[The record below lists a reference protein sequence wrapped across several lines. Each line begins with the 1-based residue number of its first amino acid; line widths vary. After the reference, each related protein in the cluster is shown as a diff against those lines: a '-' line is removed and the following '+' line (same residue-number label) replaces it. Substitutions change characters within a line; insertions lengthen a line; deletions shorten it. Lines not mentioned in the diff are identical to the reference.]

1 MSEIKLLPC
10 PFCGGEA
17 RLQKMSHKRGYYVI
31 CKKCGC
37 KTPYFQHQ
45 YSAKEILQG
54 EAISRWNT
62 RKSMERIIKRICNV
76 RNNTPNTDFKNGCNA
91 SLHQIH
97 REIDIDVKEE
107 GGIE

>member
-10 PFCGGEA
+10 PFCQAE
-17 RLQKMSHKRGYYVI
+17 LKRWDYMPNVFFEHPYNGCI
-31 CKKCGC
+31 LSGKKVLESEHDV
-37 KTPYFQHQ
+37 K
-45 YSAKEILQG
+45 A
-54 EAISRWNT
+54 WNT
-62 RKSMERIIKRICNV
+62 RKPMERIIERICNV
-76 RNNTPNTDFKNGCNA
+76 RNNTPSTDFKNGCNA